1 MVGMSARPSSRLA
14 PPVEEAASRLPT
26 ALQPPVARRPRRR
39 FVGLMRLVLPG
50 VAIGLVVLVVAW
62 PKIFGDVAGMIAPS
76 GLLGGFSV
84 TEPMRMRHPR
94 YVGTDSEGGRPY
106 EVIAEEAQVDPQAPD
121 RITLVEMRAKMAGA
135 DGGVTRLEA
144 QEGLYQRNIGR
155 LDLAH
160 AVKLFTP
167 DGTAFTT
174 EQATILMNEQR
185 ASGQEHVQGVG
196 PRGTIDADA
205 FTIEQGGDVI
215 RFRGNV
221 RVELVQD
228 RPKGEAP

>member
-1 MVGMSARPSSRLA
+1 M
-14 PPVEEAASRLPT
+14 PPELPR
-26 ALQPPVARRPRRR
+26 PVARRPRRR

-62 PKIFGDVAGMIAPS
+62 PKIFGEVAGMIAPS

-94 YVGTDSEGGRPY
+94 YVGTDSAGGRPY
-106 EVIAEEAQVDPQAPD
+106 EVVAEEAQVDPQAPD
-121 RITLVEMRAKMAGA
+121 RITLVEMRARTTGT

-144 QEGLYQRNIGR
+144 QDGLYQRNIAR
-155 LDLAH
+155 LDLEH
-160 AVKLFTP
+160 AVKLTTP
-167 DGTAFTT
+167 DGTEFTT
-174 EQATILMNEQR
+174 EQATILMDEGR
-185 ASGQEHVQGVG
+185 AHGQEHVHGVG

-205 FTIEQGGDVI
+205 FSIEQGGDVI

-228 RPKGEAP
+228 RPEGETP